1 MGTHRLLLAAAAVS
15 LALFGAGCSPAPSA
29 PANASAPAVKGER
42 FPDRAGWRH
51 VRLAGTPREIGFQ
64 HGSLLSAEIL
74 DAKQAVELLVTHDTK
89 KDWNW
94 IRNAAREVFWPKVDA
109 EYREEMEGIV
119 DGLKSKGVALD
130 VWDVTALNAWMEIA
144 WYYVP
149 SLEKLAK
156 AKNKT
161 PEHCSAFVA
170 TGSYTKD
177 GGVVIAHNA
186 WVDFI
191 IGQRWNVIFDIRP
204 EKGERMIMDGIPGMI
219 HSGDDFVINSAG
231 LAITETTI
239 SEFSGFDPAGVPEFV
254 RARKAAQY
262 GRTIDDFARIMK
274 DGNNGGYA
282 NNWLVADR
290 NSGEIASLELGLKN
304 VILQRKK
311 DGYFAGA
318 NFPVDEKLRRE
329 ETTFDPKNAGNSSN
343 ARRVRWTQLIEANK
357 GKIDVAMAQTFLGDD
372 FDVVQK
378 KRAASERTLCG
389 RIDLSPRGSLP
400 WQQPYGPC
408 GAVQNKAADGAMMGK
423 MQLNAAMGPQCGPA
437 FRVESFLKAHPEY
450 AWQKPLLRDL
460 DAQPWTLFE
469 AGR

>member
-1 MGTHRLLLAAAAVS
+1 MRTHALILASAALAVAFTS
-15 LALFGAGCSPAPSA
+15 GCSSTAPAPA
-29 PANASAPAVKGER
+29 ATVAKPKGER
-42 FPDRAGWRH
+42 LPDRAGWRH
-51 VRLAGTPREIGFQ
+51 VRLVGTPREIGFQ
-64 HGSLLSAEIL
+64 HGSLLPAEIL
-74 DAKQAVELLVTHDTK
+74 DAKQAIELLVTHDTK

-94 IRNAAREVFWPKVDA
+94 VRNAAREIFWPKVDA

-130 VWDVTALNAWMEIA
+130 IWDVTALNAWMEIA

-149 SLEKLAK
+149 ALEKQEK
-156 AKNKT
+156 AKNRT

-186 WVDFI
+186 WVDFL
-191 IGQRWNVIFDIRP
+191 IGQRWNVIFEIQP

-262 GRTIDDFARIMK
+262 ARSIDDFARIMK

-304 VILQRKK
+304 VVLQRTK

-318 NFPVDEKLRRE
+318 NFPVNEKLRLE
-329 ETTFDPKNAGNSSN
+329 ETTFDPRKAGNSSN
-343 ARRVRWTQLIEANK
+343 ARRVRWTELLEGHK
-357 GKIDVAMAQTFLGDD
+357 GKIDVALAQTFLADD
-372 FDVVQK
+372 VDVVQK
-378 KRAASERTLCG
+378 KRDPNERTLCG

-408 GAVQNKAADGAMMGK
+408 GAVQNKAADTAMMAR
-423 MQLNAAMGPQCGPA
+423 MQLNAAMGPLCGPA
-437 FRVESFLKAHPEY
+437 FRVEEFLKARPQY
-450 AWQKPLLRDL
+450 AWQKPLLRNL
-460 DAQPWTLFE
+460 EAQPWTLFE
-469 AGR
+469 AAR